1 MDTVTLRYRLRN
13 HSSNVLDFSTD
24 LTNYGRKLTAAGF
37 SCPLPMRSDQD
48 LIDCLDQIEGRLFT
62 QLSPGSEIGNEYI
75 VQSVC
80 VRGIPRNRLKRPLKS
95 AQKQMKMA
103 AYKCESVSEMFQL
116 YFQCENHCSLAHVS
130 AVQTPLTIRTPYPS
144 HIFSQRLNFEGF
156 LTDVHHL
163 KRNQNTSSQDL

>member
-1 MDTVTLRYRLRN
+1 MDTVTLRYRLRK

-24 LTNYGRKLTAAGF
+24 LTNYDRKLNAAGF
-37 SCPLPMRSDQD
+37 SYPLPMRSDQD

-95 AQKQMKMA
+95 AQKQMKWLHINANQYPKCFNSTSNVRITAVWPMFLL
-103 AYKCESVSEMFQL
+103 YK
-116 YFQCENHCSLAHVS
+116 
-130 AVQTPLTIRTPYPS
+130 
-144 HIFSQRLNFEGF
+144 
-156 LTDVHHL
+156 HL
-163 KRNQNTSSQDL
+163 